1 MIVIIDYGMGNLGSI
16 QNIVKKAG
24 YKSIISSKLE
34 DISNAEKLILPG
46 VGNFKEAMINLT
58 HLNLIAILNKKV
70 LVDKTP
76 ILGICLGMQLMTS
89 YSEEGNVYGL
99 DWIKGKTTKFTFP
112 NYPEI
117 KIPHMGWNEIIPS
130 KSHKINTDFE
140 IPSRFYF
147 VHSYFVSCEDS
158 NDILHQTDYH
168 GNFTSAF
175 NKENI
180 FGVQYHPEKSH
191 VFGLKLMKNF
201 IELC

>member
-16 QNIVKKAG
+16 HNIVKKAG

-89 YSEEGNVYGL
+89 FSEEGNVHGL
-99 DWIKGKTTKFTFP
+99 DWIKGTTTKFTFP
-112 NYPEI
+112 NQPEI

-175 NKENI
+175 QKENI

-191 VFGLKLMKNF
+191 VFGLQLMKNF

>member
-16 QNIVKKAG
+16 KNIVKKAG
-24 YKSIISSKLE
+24 HKSIISKDS
-34 DISNAEKLILPG
+34 DVISNASKLILPG
-46 VGNFKEAMINLT
+46 VGNFKEAMNNLE
-58 HLNLIAILNKKV
+58 HLNLIEILNNKV
-70 LVDKTP
+70 LIEKTP

-89 YSEEGNVYGL
+89 FSEEGNVHGL
-99 DWIKGKTTKFTFP
+99 DWIKGKTTKFTFS
-112 NYPEI
+112 NQPEI

-130 KSHKINTDFE
+130 KSHKINSDFE

-147 VHSYFVSCEDS
+147 VHSYFVTCEDED
-158 NDILHQTDYH
+158 DILHQTDYH

-175 NKENI
+175 HKENI

-191 VFGLKLMKNF
+191 VFGLQLMKNF

>member
-1 MIVIIDYGMGNLGSI
+1 MIVIIDYGMSNLASI

-24 YKSIISSKLE
+24 YPSLISNKME
-34 DISNAEKLILPG
+34 DILKADKLILPG
-46 VGNFKEAMINLT
+46 VGNFKEAMINLA
-58 HLNLIAILNKKV
+58 HINLINVLNKKV
-70 LVDKTP
+70 LENKTP

-89 YSEEGNVYGL
+89 FSDEGNIKGF
-99 DWIKGKTTKFTFP
+99 DWIKGTTTKFSFP
-112 NYPEI
+112 NQPEI
-117 KIPHMGWNEIIPS
+117 KIPHMGWNDITQS
-130 KSHKINTDFE
+130 KNHIFNTDFE

-180 FGVQYHPEKSH
+180 YGVQYHPEKSH
-191 VFGLKLMKNF
+191 VFGLQLMKNF